1 MRTHG
6 FPLILAI
13 VPFVTGTLMACAGD
27 TGAVTP
33 PVVPPFLR
41 TVNVVL
47 PISGTCQT
55 AFDPPT
61 LPPPPQFQQ
70 VDRGVCTLSHLGR
83 TTIYSLEE
91 IDIIAGT
98 QRSIEFTYTAAN
110 GDVLRAANVG
120 TNVPNGPGVRFSAVT
135 TFVGGTGRFANA
147 TGQARIEGTASFL
160 TNTAT
165 YTVDGWIAY
174 DAATSK

>member
-1 MRTHG
+1 MPTR
-6 FPLILAI
+6 FPPVLLIAPLVAG
-13 VPFVTGTLMACAGD
+13 VLMACADD
-27 TGAVTP
+27 TAMITRPDGRRV
-33 PVVPPFLR
+33 LR

-55 AFDPPT
+55 AFDPPP
-61 LPPPPQFQQ
+61 LPPPPQFRQ
-70 VDRGVCTLSHLGR
+70 VDRGVCNLSHLGR
-83 TTIYSLEE
+83 TTIHSLEE
-91 IDIIAGT
+91 IDIVAGT

-110 GDVLRAANVG
+110 GDVLRVANVG

-147 TGQARIEGTASFL
+147 TGEARIEGTASFL

-174 DAATSK
+174 DAAASR